1 MKYFFDFLKT
11 IFTTINIFIGVF
23 FIGLVG
29 FFIWG
34 SSSLFK
40 SMDLED
46 NNSDSEIALIKIE
59 GPIMSSQDILKK
71 ILKVEKN
78 KKIKALILRIDS
90 PGGAV
95 APTQEIYEEIKRLDK
110 IKPVYASFGNIAASG
125 GYYIGAA
132 TRQIFALKGT
142 ITGSI
147 GAIMTFID
155 ASKILNK
162 LDLKIENY
170 KSGKY
175 KDITTPS
182 RSRTE
187 EEKSLLEKSIM
198 NAHEQF
204 VFDILATRASKISGN
219 MSDHAT
225 GMFFTGQD
233 ALQRGLI
240 DQIGGL
246 YDVARFIQKEYV
258 LKTSDLLEIKS
269 SKETIITKVL
279 DQLEEKISFRI
290 YQLFF
295 TKVFL

>member
-11 IFTTINIFIGVF
+11 MFTTINIFIGLF
-23 FIGLVG
+23 FIGLIG
-29 FFIWG
+29 FFLWG
-34 SSSLFK
+34 SFSVFK
-40 SMDLED
+40 TIDLDD
-46 NNSDSEIALIKIE
+46 NNEKSEIALIKIE

-78 KKIKALILRIDS
+78 NQFKALILRIDS

-110 IKPVYASFGNIAASG
+110 IKPVYASFGGIAASG

-175 KDITTPS
+175 KDITAPS

-204 VFDILATRASKISGN
+204 VFDILATRASKITGN
-219 MSDHAT
+219 MADHAT

-233 ALQRGLI
+233 ALERGLI

-246 YDVARFIQKEYV
+246 YEVARFIQKEYA
-258 LKTSDLLEIKS
+258 LKSSDLLEIKT
-269 SKETIITKVL
+269 SKETIVTKLL
-279 DQLEEKISFRI
+279 DQLEEKISLKV